1 MDVRTHGNAPATGTI
16 ASGLKVTMLVV
27 VVGVVLAVAD
37 HSLVAPRDGADN
49 VQDVPA
55 ATDDLCDGRLRGPGR
70 SARPRRRSA
79 GARRSVLTVGG
90 GGHRKGQTLIVPTR
104 GAENWA

>member
-55 ATDDLCDGRLRGPGR
+55 ATTTYAMDGFAVPVDLR
-70 SARPRRRSA
+70 ARA
-79 GARRSVLTVGG
+79 DE
-90 GGHRKGQTLIVPTR
+90 VP
-104 GAENWA
+104 AHVEAF